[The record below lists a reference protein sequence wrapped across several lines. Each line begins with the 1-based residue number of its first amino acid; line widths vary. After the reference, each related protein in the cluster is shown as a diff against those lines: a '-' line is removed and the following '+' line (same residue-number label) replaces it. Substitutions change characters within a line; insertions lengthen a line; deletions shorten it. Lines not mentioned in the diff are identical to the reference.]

1 MANDPRKPMYGELH
15 VDATDLVDDTVDLHE
30 RARLGMRRAQPGYEV
45 AEAEIVANQPTLG
58 ERAGI
63 TALTVQEIVD
73 SSARVARIKERL
85 HAARKLVEIL
95 EESEAFHDDKR
106 QRLVFG
112 AADSVETQA
121 RARGDHELLA
131 KYEQTRAY
139 RSAIAKKAVRT
150 RKRNQ
155 ENLVDAPADTPAE

>member
-30 RARLGMRRAQPGYEV
+30 RARLGMRRAQPGYEL

-63 TALTVQEIVD
+63 TTLTVQEIVD
-73 SSARVARIKERL
+73 SSARIVRIRERL

-106 QRLVFG
+106 QRLVYG

-121 RARGDHELLA
+121 KARGDHELLA
-131 KYEQTRAY
+131 KYERTRSY
-139 RSAIAKKAVRT
+139 RSAIGKKAART
-150 RKRNQ
+150 RQRNQ
-155 ENLVDAPADTPAE
+155 EDLVDAPTDTPAE